1 MQSEQKMNQYLLVG
15 EVNRLKINRYTDNG
29 VYLICT
35 DNDEVLMPNQYV
47 TYAMKEGD
55 EIDVFVYFD
64 SEDRIVASTTFPKA
78 MLDEFGCFEVVDVTS
93 FGAFVDWGLPKDLLV
108 PRTLQKFPFYVGMK
122 VVVRVCLD
130 DESGRIIGSQK
141 YNDDLS
147 KDLKGL
153 KLKQEVSLLVRERTP
168 LGFKVIVNNLYDGM
182 IFHNEIFEAI
192 EIGDTKRGFIK
203 TLRDDGKLDIILQ
216 PVGDKSDE
224 FAMQKVLELLEL
236 TGGSSDLTYKSAPEE
251 ISQRLGLSRKAFK
264 RALTKLIDAKK
275 IDVTP
280 EGMRRL

>member
-1 MQSEQKMNQYLLVG
+1 MNQYLLVG

-35 DNDEVLMPNQYV
+35 DNDEVLLPNQYV
-47 TYAMKEGD
+47 TYGMKEGD

-64 SEDRIVASTTFPKA
+64 SENRIVASTVFPKA
-78 MLDEFGCFEVVDVTS
+78 MLDQFGCFEVVDVTP
-93 FGAFVDWGLPKDLLV
+93 FGAFLDWGLPKDLLV
-108 PRTLQKFPFYVGMK
+108 PKALQKFPFYVGMK

-147 KDLKGL
+147 KDLKSL
-153 KLKQEVSLLVRERTP
+153 KLKQEVTLLVRERTP

-224 FAMQKVLELLEL
+224 FAMQKVLELLAQVGGVSEL
-236 TGGSSDLTYKSAPEE
+236 NYKSEPEA
-251 ISQRLGLSRKAFK
+251 ISEQLGLSRKAFK

-275 IDVTP
+275 IEVTL
-280 EGMRRL
+280 EGMRLL

>member
-1 MQSEQKMNQYLLVG
+1 MNQYLLVG

-47 TYAMKEGD
+47 TYGMKEGD

-64 SEDRIVASTTFPKA
+64 SEDRIVASTVFPKA
-78 MLDEFGCFEVVDVTS
+78 MLDQFGCFEVVDVTS
-93 FGAFVDWGLPKDLLV
+93 FGAFLDWGLPKDLLV
-108 PRTLQKFPFYVGMK
+108 PKALQKFPFYVGMK

-147 KDLKGL
+147 KDLKSL
-153 KLKQEVSLLVRERTP
+153 KLKQEVNLLVRERTP

-182 IFHNEIFEAI
+182 IFHNEIFESI
-192 EIGDTKRGFIK
+192 EVGDEKKGFIK
-203 TLRDDGKLDIILQ
+203 TLRPDGKLDIILQ

-224 FAMQKVLELLEL
+224 FAMQKVLELLSL
-236 TGGSSDLTYKSAPEE
+236 TGGVSDLTYKSEPEE
-251 ISQRLGLSRKAFK
+251 ISQRVGLSRKAFK

-275 IDVTP
+275 IEVTL
-280 EGMRRL
+280 EGMRLL